1 LGALELEL
9 SALLE
14 QLCAA
19 ELEDWAL
26 ELDDLGAGF
35 ELLEGSTLLDDEGSL
50 DDELLISILLEKKI
64 SVLLVRKKELDEA
77 SLEDDLLT
85 NMISILPDGFSS
97 CASVIPSL
105 QAVTIPPKTAIAYI
119 HILCIL

>member
-19 ELEDWAL
+19 ELEDRAL

-35 ELLEGSTLLDDEGSL
+35 ELLEGSTLFDDEGSL

>member
-14 QLCAA
+14 AGF

-26 ELDDLGAGF
+26 ELDDFGAGL
-35 ELLEGSTLLDDEGSL
+35 ELLEDSATLLDDEGSL

>member
-1 LGALELEL
+1 MGALELEL

-14 QLCAA
+14 LLCAA
-19 ELEDWAL
+19 ELEDLAL

-35 ELLEGSTLLDDEGSL
+35 ELLEGSTLLDDEGLL